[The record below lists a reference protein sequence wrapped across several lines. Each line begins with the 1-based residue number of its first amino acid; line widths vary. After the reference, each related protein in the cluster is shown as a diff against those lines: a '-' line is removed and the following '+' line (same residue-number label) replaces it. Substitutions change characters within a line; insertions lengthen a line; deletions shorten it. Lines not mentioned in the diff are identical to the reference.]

1 MKAGIIDNI
10 IYLSEKCITQSSDIC
25 ASAGLSRQEA
35 KILISLNPDERVT
48 SNEVSRR
55 MGLSPSRV
63 SRIVDNLIDKGYLKR
78 KISSGDR
85 RAIEISLSH
94 SGRKCRDK
102 ITAGKEL
109 CELRL
114 KKRLSDRERK
124 TVDRALAVLLKV
136 FEEVNAK
143 ESIKN

>member
-1 MKAGIIDNI
+1 MKTGIIDNI
-10 IYLSEKCITQSSDIC
+10 IYLSEKCINESSDLC
-25 ASAGLSRQEA
+25 AAAGLSRQEA
-35 KILISLNPDERVT
+35 NILISLEQDERVT

-55 MGLSPSRV
+55 IGLSPSRV

-78 KISSGDR
+78 KMSSGDR
-85 RAIEISLSH
+85 RAIEISLSF
-94 SGRKCRDK
+94 SGRKCREK

-124 TVDRALAVLLKV
+124 TVDRALALLLKV
-136 FEEVNAK
+136 FEEENAK